1 MRKVVAVL
9 LTAVLTMSCLAGCG
23 NGGKGSSKDGRTQ
36 IQVKYW
42 LAGLGSSWIDEVIE
56 GFEAKYPEYKI
67 VLEST
72 SSSSAINSSLGKPE
86 LDETDLYLNV
96 KTYNTE
102 GYLEPL
108 DDILEYQVKGET
120 KTIGE
125 KFDPTYL
132 QLEKSPDG
140 HYYNLTYGGGMVGI
154 YYNKKLF
161 KNAGIKTVPR
171 TTDELALACDTLFS
185 SDIVPFCH
193 FKPVGYWED
202 YMALAFFAQYDG
214 LDYVTNRYFGCTDEK
229 GVSPSLNVFTEKNG
243 RYQALKVLE
252 GLVTPEYTLT
262 GSNTYDHVTIQTM
275 LINES
280 AAMMVN
286 GTWLSSEMAS
296 VGGTDDF
303 GMMRTPVISAIRDK
317 LTTVATDIELRA
329 LVTAID
335 SVIDGEKTEADYK
348 QGDNY
353 VVEGKTVSAADWAY
367 VKAARN
373 TMALN
378 ATGNSALIPNYSD
391 NIEGAKEFLKYLY
404 SDEGYTI
411 YANALQQTMPL
422 SLSEGELD
430 MSKWTKLAQ
439 QQAQFMSTTEQF
451 VSMYNASAHDI
462 FTLGGARWLS
472 IYTYCD
478 RFCSSNVSDRI
489 TAEQAWK
496 SVVTYAKES
505 YDVWLK
511 DISK

>member
-1 MRKVVAVL
+1 MRKLIAIL
-9 LTAVLTMSCLAGCG
+9 LTIVMTMSCLVGCG
-23 NGGKGSSKDGRTQ
+23 NGGKSTSKGDGKT

-42 LAGLGSSWIDEVIE
+42 QAGLGEGWLDKIIE
-56 GFEAKYPEYKI
+56 GFEKKYPEYDI
-67 VLEST
+67 VLEKT
-72 SSSSAINSSLGKPE
+72 ASSSAINSGLGKPE

-108 DDILEYQVKGET
+108 DDVLEYQVKGEAT
-120 KTIGE
+120 TIGE

-132 QLEKSPDG
+132 QLEKSSDG

-154 YYNKKLF
+154 YYNQKLF
-161 KNAGIKTVPR
+161 KKAGIKTVPR

-185 SDIVPFCH
+185 EDIVPFCH

-214 LDYVTNRYFGCTDEK
+214 LDYLTNRYFACTDEK
-229 GVSPSLNVFTEKNG
+229 GNSPSLDVFTEKNG

-252 GLVTPEYTLT
+252 SLVTPEYTLT

-286 GTWLSSEMAS
+286 GTWLTSEMSS
-296 VGGTDDF
+296 VGGVDDF
-303 GMMRTPVISAIRDK
+303 AMMRTPVVSAIRDK
-317 LTTVATDIELRA
+317 LTTVATDIELRN

-348 QGDNY
+348 QGENFVID
-353 VVEGKTVSAADWAY
+353 GKEVSAADWAY

-378 ATGNSALIPNYSD
+378 ATGNSAYIPNYSD

-430 MSKWTKLAQ
+430 TSGWTKLAQ
-439 QQAQFMSTTEQF
+439 QQEKIMNTTEQF

-462 FTLGGARWLS
+462 FTKGGARWLS

-489 TAEQAWK
+489 SAEEAWK
-496 SVVTYAKES
+496 SVTTYAKES
-505 YDVWLK
+505 YNAWLE
-511 DISK
+511 DISE